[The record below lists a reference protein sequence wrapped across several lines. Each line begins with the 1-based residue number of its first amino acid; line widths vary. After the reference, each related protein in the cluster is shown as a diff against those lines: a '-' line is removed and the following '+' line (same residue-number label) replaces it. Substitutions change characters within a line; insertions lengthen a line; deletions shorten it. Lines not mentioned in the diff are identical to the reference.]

1 MCTIFIWDLIYI
13 FKCMNFI
20 REQIGN
26 TKNMNICRKIM
37 SVFYMPLDTKCWLYF
52 NWTMV
57 KLIKNTLIKKLMTE
71 K

>member
-1 MCTIFIWDLIYI
+1 
-13 FKCMNFI
+13 
-20 REQIGN
+20 
-26 TKNMNICRKIM
+26 MNIGREM
-37 SVFYMPLDTKCWLYF
+37 SVFHMLLDAKSRLYF